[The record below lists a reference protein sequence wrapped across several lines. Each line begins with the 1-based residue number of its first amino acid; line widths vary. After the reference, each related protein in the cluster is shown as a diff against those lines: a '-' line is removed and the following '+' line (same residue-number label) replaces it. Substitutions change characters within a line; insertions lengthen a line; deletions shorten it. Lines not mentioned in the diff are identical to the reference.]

1 MPLSTD
7 VVLSSA
13 GRVDMRAATRLSC
26 PEISRPEGRIIV
38 KSSSLEAE
46 KSSAGGALLPLLV
59 GRDSVR
65 CRDDGGSGLRLTRLG
80 LVSRLGGAAVLAR
93 FLLAL
98 VVGAGA
104 FDGPVPLGE
113 FPDGVPLAG
122 VSGLRRRLE
131 AYGSAVCGL
140 WISGLRGLRT
150 GPDMRE
156 LPFEVEDS
164 TDTFDAVD
172 VTLFSGRSFEGP
184 LL

>member
-1 MPLSTD
+1 M
-7 VVLSSA
+7 
-13 GRVDMRAATRLSC
+13 
-26 PEISRPEGRIIV
+26 V
-38 KSSSLEAE
+38 KSSSLEPL
-46 KSSAGGALLPLLV
+46 KSSAGGALLLLLV

-65 CRDDGGSGLRLTRLG
+65 CRDDGGSGLRLGMLG
-80 LVSRLGGAAVLAR
+80 LASRLGGATVLAR

-150 GPDMRE
+150 GPDIRE
-156 LPFEVEDS
+156 LPLDVEDS
-164 TDTFDAVD
+164 TDTFDVVD

>member
-1 MPLSTD
+1 M
-7 VVLSSA
+7 
-13 GRVDMRAATRLSC
+13 
-26 PEISRPEGRIIV
+26 
-38 KSSSLEAE
+38 SSSLEAL
-46 KSSAGGALLPLLV
+46 KFSAGGALLPLLV

-65 CRDDGGSGLRLTRLG
+65 CRDDGGSGLRLVILG
-80 LVSRLGGAAVLAR
+80 LASRLGGATVLAR

-98 VVGAGA
+98 VVGTGA

-113 FPDGVPLAG
+113 FPEGVPLAG

-150 GPDMRE
+150 GPDIRE
-156 LPFEVEDS
+156 LPLVVEDS

>member
-1 MPLSTD
+1 M
-7 VVLSSA
+7 
-13 GRVDMRAATRLSC
+13 
-26 PEISRPEGRIIV
+26 V
-38 KSSSLEAE
+38 KSSSLEPL
-46 KSSAGGALLPLLV
+46 KSSAGGALLLLLV

-65 CRDDGGSGLRLTRLG
+65 CRDDGGSGLRLGILG
-80 LVSRLGGAAVLAR
+80 LASRLGGATVLAR

-150 GPDMRE
+150 GPDIRE
-156 LPFEVEDS
+156 LPLDVEDS